1 MFCILNKQTQILIT
15 FQNFTMS
22 SELLIHRAPEF
33 QTEHANE
40 CKKKHGANGECVCQ
54 KVAESVSWDDNTMI
68 TKQRRVQPNKAP
80 RLSINGWL
88 RVVVE
93 V

>member
-40 CKKKHGANGECVCQ
+40 CQKKTRCQWRVCVSKSRGEG
-54 KVAESVSWDDNTMI
+54 E
-68 TKQRRVQPNKAP
+68 
-80 RLSINGWL
+80 LG
-88 RVVVE
+88 
-93 V
+93 